1 MRINMANPST
11 VASQE
16 NFEDVKSFESV
27 VSSALKLAGRDAKG
41 KLKFPDDTP
50 EEVKFAATSEQRR
63 RDTQAEYTRTK
74 QEQLALQ
81 AEKNEL
87 LKRVSNSVEVK
98 LSDEQAEELD
108 DLKFSDPDKWRHKM
122 NVYENNAKAEQA
134 KILGEQLKVISSK
147 GAEEAEIEGRKQVL
161 KEFQEDNPGFVIT
174 DEIIANEVP
183 PRITLK
189 LKNNEVTFNEFLI
202 EVKNYLKA
210 GKVLTVPDETL
221 GQPNLGDAGG
231 GSTPI
236 NISASNNNSYE
247 TEIY

>member
-41 KLKFPDDTP
+41 KLKFPDGTS